1 MKHFLKKGNLET
13 KAEDCFY
20 DITDNVQNYVVESE
34 IKNGHVLI
42 QPMHTTVG
50 IFLNE
55 GEERLLIDFTNR
67 LSKKAPKGDNYMHDD
82 IGLRKD
88 DCPPDEPVNGHS
100 HIRSACYS
108 NPSLSLILYDGEIQ
122 LGTYQRILFAEF
134 DGPCP
139 RKHKSTRKYLVSVIG
154 E

>member
-1 MKHFLKKGNLET
+1 MKHFVKEGNLQT
-13 KAEDCFY
+13 KAEDKFY
-20 DITDNVQNYVVESE
+20 DITEEVGKIVRDSGIND
-34 IKNGHVLI
+34 GHILV

-55 GEERLLIDFTNR
+55 GEERLLIDFVNC
-67 LSKKAPKGDNYMHDD
+67 LSKKAPKGDKYMHDD
-82 IGLRKD
+82 IELRKD
-88 DCPPDEPVNGHS
+88 NCPVDEPVNGHS
-100 HIRSACYS
+100 HIRAACYS
-108 NPSLSLILYDGEIQ
+108 NPSLSLILHKGKIQ

-139 RKHKSTRKYLVSVIG
+139 RKHKSVRKYLVSVIG